1 MGLVLSVLCNGPGCW
16 LYTVGFL
23 LFLSYHSGPQVMMKC
38 RAATKL
44 WNHYVWQ
51 YFADTNHVE
60 AKKWAAKSAMC
71 IFCDKMQHF
80 QGSSKDLRAPC
91 LSLVDDGHWLIFMI
105 DSLLFSISVFS
116 TDLQRIQTPHSLF
129 WDFIADKT
137 IITSWSGGR
146 VQVWIQVRAP
156 DSHLA
161 FTPKGYSRRK

>member
-1 MGLVLSVLCNGPGCW
+1 MGLVASAG
-16 LYTVGFL
+16 YTQLLGFL
-23 LFLSYHSGPQVMMKC
+23 HFYLTTQVHKWWWNAEQSQSYE
-38 RAATKL
+38 
-44 WNHYVWQ
+44 NHYVWQ

-60 AKKWAAKSAMC
+60 ANKWAAKSATC